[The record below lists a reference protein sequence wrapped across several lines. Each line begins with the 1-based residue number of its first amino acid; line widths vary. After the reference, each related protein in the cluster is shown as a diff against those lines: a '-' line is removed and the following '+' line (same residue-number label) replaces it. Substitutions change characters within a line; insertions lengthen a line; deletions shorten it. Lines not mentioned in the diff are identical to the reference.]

1 MSSSKETVVPTD
13 LGKVRISIESGLASP
28 GDTISHQDTIEVEQ
42 FEIGGRVLSLPEGLT
57 YDVALTNTGDGI
69 LATGIV
75 RGCMVTACD
84 RCLEEARFDVA
95 SEVSCYYLRE
105 EPDAEEVDDEDDFGL
120 IDEANGCID
129 LADTILGAVAMDI
142 PFVVLCD
149 DDCKGLCPTCG
160 ANLNDGDCGCVNE
173 PDPDFELAK
182 NPFAALANFTFA
194 DGSTM
199 GDYDFDEQGEDLDD
213 EDDDLSD
220 EEFEAAWNDL
230 QEQDGEDA

>member
-1 MSSSKETVVPTD
+1 MSSSKDTVIPTD
-13 LGKVRISIESGLASP
+13 LGRVRVSIESGLESP
-28 GDTISHQDTIEVEQ
+28 GDTISHQDKIEVER
-42 FEIGGRVLSLPEGLT
+42 FEIGGRVLALPEGLT

-75 RGCMVTACD
+75 RGRMVTACD
-84 RCLEEARFDVA
+84 RCLDEASFDVA

-105 EPDAEEVDDEDDFGL
+105 EPDAEEVDDEDDYGL
-120 IDEANGCID
+120 IDAANGCID

-149 DDCKGLCPTCG
+149 DDCLGLCPTCG
-160 ANLNDGDCGCVNE
+160 ANLNVAPCGCVSE

-182 NPFAALANFTFA
+182 NPFAALANFQFA
-194 DGSTM
+194 DGTNM
-199 GDYDFDEQGEDLDD
+199 ADYSFDEECEDAED
-213 EDDDLSD
+213 EDDLSD

-230 QEQDGEDA
+230 HEDEDDEQA